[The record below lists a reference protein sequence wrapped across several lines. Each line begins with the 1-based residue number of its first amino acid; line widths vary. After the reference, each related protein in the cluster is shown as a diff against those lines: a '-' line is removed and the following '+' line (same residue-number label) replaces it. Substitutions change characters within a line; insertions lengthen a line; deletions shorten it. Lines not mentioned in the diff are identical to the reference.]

1 MFLARRAFWA
11 FLVALPLLFSG
22 NVFADVYDDYVPDV
36 TDRVARIS
44 VVSGDAQIK
53 RAGSQD
59 WERVVP
65 NLPIVE
71 GDEISTDVN
80 GRLEIQLNT
89 RNYIRLAENSYL
101 KITQL
106 KDEGIALSLPQGTL
120 SMRVM
125 EFDKDRAYI
134 EIDAPKTTLAV
145 QRAGTYRVDAGDKN
159 STEVRL
165 TVSETGE
172 ARIYSDNSGFHF
184 EKRPQRE
191 HLSFGPE

>member
-11 FLVALPLLFSG
+11 FLIALPLLFSG

-106 KDEGIALSLPQGTL
+106 KD
-120 SMRVM
+120 
-125 EFDKDRAYI
+125 
-134 EIDAPKTTLAV
+134 
-145 QRAGTYRVDAGDKN
+145 
-159 STEVRL
+159 
-165 TVSETGE
+165 
-172 ARIYSDNSGFHF
+172 
-184 EKRPQRE
+184 
-191 HLSFGPE
+191 